1 MTPSSGP
8 GLGELI
14 GLGLNAGVLVA
25 LGVGGGYWI
34 GEVTGAGVLVT
45 FAGLG
50 TGVTVALVVTYLRI
64 RRYL

>member
-1 MTPSSGP
+1 MTSPSGP

-14 GLGLNAGVLVA
+14 GLGLVAAVTVA

-34 GEVTGAGVLVT
+34 GQQTGAGGISA
-45 FAGLG
+45 FAGLAV
-50 TGVTVALVVTYLRI
+50 GVLIACVAMYLRI